1 MIKLT
6 IDLEPKPKQRPKVGR
21 GRAYTPAQTARYE
34 AAISRAAAHL
44 VPMEG
49 ALELEAVFVFPR
61 LKATPKSEPE
71 RALKATRPD
80 LDNLLKALK
89 DGLQG
94 HAFNDDAQ
102 ITQLTACKVYAA
114 LGERPHIEVSVTS
127 AVIHDTTGTNA
138 HTHTRDT
145 REELDPVK
153 PLKRCASALLRQ
165 AKREIN
171 RELHRRA
178 QEERDEKMRKLRAD
192 AKEEL
197 RALKL
202 KQAHAD
208 YKLKTEEER
217 AEKKAADEALWTWP
231 RRRRSDEEVS

>member
-1 MIKLT
+1 MIKLQ

-34 AAISRAAAHL
+34 AAISEAAAHL
-44 VPMEG
+44 IPMEG

-80 LDNLLKALK
+80 LDNLIKALK

-102 ITQLTACKVYAA
+102 ITQLKARKVYAA
-114 LGERPHIEVSVTS
+114 LGERPHIEVSVMS
-127 AVIHDTTGTNA
+127 IDINSTGHAA
-138 HTHTRDT
+138 HTGDAHT
-145 REELDPVK
+145 REELEAPQ
-153 PLKRCASALLRQ
+153 PLKDRATSLLRQ
-165 AKREIN
+165 AKRQIN

-178 QEERDEKMRKLRAD
+178 QEERDKKLRRLRAD
-192 AKEEL
+192 EKEKL

-202 KQAHAD
+202 KKAHAD
-208 YKLKTEEER
+208 YKLKIEEEIAAR
-217 AEKKAADEALWTWP
+217 KEAAEARWSWP
-231 RRRRSDEEVS
+231 KLSKPDKGVS

>member
-1 MIKLT
+1 MIKLQ

-21 GRAYTPAQTARYE
+21 GRAYTPPQTARYE
-34 AAISRAAAHL
+34 AAISEAAAHL
-44 VPMEG
+44 IPMEG

-80 LDNLLKALK
+80 LDNLIKALK

-102 ITQLTACKVYAA
+102 ITQLKARKVYAA
-114 LGERPHIEVSVTS
+114 LGERPHIEVSVMS
-127 AVIHDTTGTNA
+127 VDTNSTGHAPHTGNA
-138 HTHTRDT
+138 HT
-145 REELDPVK
+145 REEIEAPQ
-153 PLKRCASALLRQ
+153 PLKDRATSLLRQ
-165 AKREIN
+165 AKRQIN

-178 QEERDEKMRKLRAD
+178 QEEREKKMRKLRAD
-192 AKEEL
+192 EKEKL

-202 KQAHAD
+202 KKAHAD
-208 YKLKTEEER
+208 YKLKIEEEI
-217 AEKKAADEALWTWP
+217 AARKEAAEALWEARWK
-231 RRRRSDEEVS
+231 RSSGDVS

>member
-1 MIKLT
+1 MIKLQ
-6 IDLEPKPKQRPKVGR
+6 INLEPKPKQRPRVGK
-21 GRAYTPAQTARYE
+21 GRAYTPSQTARYE
-34 AAISRAAAHL
+34 AAISQAAAHL

-61 LKATPKSEPE
+61 LKATPKHEPE

-102 ITQLTACKVYAA
+102 ITQIKARKVYAA
-114 LGERPHIEVSVTS
+114 LDEQPHIEVSIKS
-127 AVIHDTTGTNA
+127 SIINDTGRAA
-138 HTHTRDT
+138 HTGDAHT
-145 REELDPVK
+145 REEIEAIQ
-153 PLKRCASALLRQ
+153 PLNQRASSLLRQ
-165 AKREIN
+165 AKRQIN

-178 QEERDEKMRKLRAD
+178 QEEREKKMRKLRAD
-192 AKEEL
+192 EKEKL

-202 KQAHAD
+202 KKAHAD
-208 YKLKTEEER
+208 YKLKVEEEIAAR
-217 AEKKAADEALWTWP
+217 QEVAEARWSWP
-231 RRRRSDEEVS
+231 AWNRPDKGAS